1 MLVRELIL
9 DVLSTGLHGYV
20 GVPVLG
26 DEGFE
31 REVAL
36 TLSSFG
42 VKDCLL
48 DLDLGLPFVFSRVL
62 SK

>member
-9 DVLSTGLHGYV
+9 DVLSAGLHGYV

-26 DEGFE
+26 DKGFE

-36 TLSSFG
+36 TLPSSG
-42 VKDCLL
+42 V
-48 DLDLGLPFVFSRVL
+48 
-62 SK
+62 